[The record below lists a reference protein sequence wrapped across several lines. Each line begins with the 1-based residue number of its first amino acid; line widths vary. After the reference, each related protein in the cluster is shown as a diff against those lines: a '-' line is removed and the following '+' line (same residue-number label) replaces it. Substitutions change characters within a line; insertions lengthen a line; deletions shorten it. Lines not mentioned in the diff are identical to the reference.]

1 MTAAPAPTREEAI
14 VVADH
19 DPAARALLAH
29 SFARA
34 GYAVVEASTGEEALE
49 AVERD
54 TPAAAIVEVA
64 LPGVCGYE
72 VCRALR
78 ERFGETVP
86 VILVSATR
94 TEPYDRVAGLLL
106 GADDY
111 LAKPVSPDEVLA
123 RVHRAHHGTRS
134 RRRSELVAAL
144 TGRERQVLHLLAE
157 GLDQDEIAQRL
168 FISTKTVATH
178 IEHVLGK
185 LGVRSRAQAVAVAY
199 REDLLETA

>member
-1 MTAAPAPTREEAI
+1 MTAAPSPTRQEAI
-14 VVADH
+14 VVAD
-19 DPAARALLAH
+19 DDAAARALLAQ
-29 SFARA
+29 SFTRA
-34 GYAVVEASTGEEALE
+34 GYPVVEAATGAEALA
-49 AVERD
+49 AVERGK
-54 TPAAAIVEVA
+54 PAAAVVEVA
-64 LPGVCGYE
+64 LPVVCGYE

-123 RVHRAHHGTRS
+123 RMHRSHHGTRS
-134 RRRSELVAAL
+134 RRRSELGAAL

-178 IEHVLGK
+178 IEHILGK
-185 LGVRSRAQAVAVAY
+185 LGVRSRTQAVAVAY
-199 REDLLETA
+199 RDDLLATT

>member
-1 MTAAPAPTREEAI
+1 MTAAPFPTREEAI
-14 VVADH
+14 VVADD

-54 TPAAAIVEVA
+54 KPAAAIIEVA

-78 ERFGETVP
+78 QRFGETVP

-123 RVHRAHHGTRS
+123 RVHRSHHGTRS
-134 RRRSELVAAL
+134 RRRSELAAAL
-144 TGRERQVLHLLAE
+144 TGRERQVLQLLAE
-157 GLDQDEIAQRL
+157 GLGQDDIAQRL

-199 REDLLETA
+199 REDLLDTA